1 MKNITVTGIALAM
14 LLLAGT
20 PVLAENPVEPERLAR
35 ISRRALRRTMQKPA
49 RRTIPLR
56 RVVYPI
62 PLPHPEYPW
71 GRAQKLSCKLVVKG
85 ASASYR
91 APLRSQAAISLRSLY
106 STVNLIVAQPNAGLA
121 ILDGLR
127 RRPGACQGSA

>member
-71 GRAQKLSCKLVVKG
+71 G
-85 ASASYR
+85 
-91 APLRSQAAISLRSLY
+91 APKS
-106 STVNLIVAQPNAGLA
+106 
-121 ILDGLR
+121 
-127 RRPGACQGSA
+127 

>member
-49 RRTIPLR
+49 RRTIPL
-56 RVVYPI
+56 
-62 PLPHPEYPW
+62 
-71 GRAQKLSCKLVVKG
+71 
-85 ASASYR
+85 
-91 APLRSQAAISLRSLY
+91 
-106 STVNLIVAQPNAGLA
+106 
-121 ILDGLR
+121 
-127 RRPGACQGSA
+127 

>member
-71 GRAQKLSCKLVVKG
+71 GRAQKLSCKLVVVG
-85 ASASYR
+85 FLP
-91 APLRSQAAISLRSLY
+91 APFARKRLSHCVPYIQRSI
-106 STVNLIVAQPNAGLA
+106 
-121 ILDGLR
+121 
-127 RRPGACQGSA
+127 